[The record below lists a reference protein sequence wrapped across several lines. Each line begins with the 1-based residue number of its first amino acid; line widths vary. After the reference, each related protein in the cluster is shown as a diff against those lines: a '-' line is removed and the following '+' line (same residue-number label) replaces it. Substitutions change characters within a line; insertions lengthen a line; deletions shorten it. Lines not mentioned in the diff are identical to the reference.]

1 MNDNAS
7 STENGDGGKDRRNP
21 QAPSAASAAAAR
33 QALADARELARDGTH
48 YLRSVTDMAERVP
61 VVARGAIYSD
71 TGIKLVEQGTRID
84 GRLYDRLVH
93 HTLRD
98 PIDGL
103 LGAEGGVD
111 AAAIEAEARRQCD
124 AGHEGGSGLAAL
136 LARAHGG
143 PEPLLAPLRGLLLP
157 PPVAFRLT
165 VMRAQRTPLYEHS
178 VCVMLL
184 AVHLALGRGGSGRDV
199 SLLAEAA
206 LLHDIGVLHMD
217 PVWNDPEN
225 KVTGPDRKHL
235 VAHPITAM
243 LLLRAP
249 GAYPAAVETAV
260 LEHHERM
267 DGTGYPRGL
276 RGPDISP
283 MGQILML
290 SEVAAAFFEKY
301 SALAAQRLS
310 LSLRLNHRKFA
321 PDLVA
326 LLLPLLADGGGTAVA
341 LSPPQEE
348 AGRVL
353 DTLGGAFDR
362 WADVRS
368 RLPADLLGRGSRHPA
383 AFVDQRL
390 QALQQ
395 SLVEAG
401 AHPRQQG
408 EIDVYLQGDPQGS
421 AELALVRGEALWQ
434 LGSIVHATQR
444 RWPELSGGS
453 NGADVAAADAA
464 VAGWCAHCAL
474 LMSAA

>member
-1 MNDNAS
+1 MNDHEGTSANDPGS
-7 STENGDGGKDRRNP
+7 DRRNP
-21 QAPSAASAAAAR
+21 QAPSAASATAAR
-33 QALADARELARDGTH
+33 QALADARELAQGGTH

-71 TGIKLVEQGTRID
+71 TGIKLVDQGTRID

-98 PIDGL
+98 PIDSL

-111 AAAIEAEARRQCD
+111 VAAIEAEVRRQCD
-124 AGHEGGSGLAAL
+124 ADDEGGGLAAL
-136 LARAHGG
+136 LALARGG

-165 VMRAQRTPLYEHS
+165 VMREQRTPLYEHS
-178 VCVMLL
+178 VRVMLL
-184 AVHLALGRGGSGRDV
+184 AVHLALARGGSGREV

-249 GAYPAAVETAV
+249 GAYPASVETAV

-362 WADVRS
+362 WAELRS
-368 RLPADLLGRGSRHPA
+368 RLPAELLDRGSRHPA
-383 AFVDQRL
+383 AFVEQRL

-408 EIDVYLQGDPQGS
+408 EILQHLGDDPQGS

-434 LGSIVHATQR
+434 LGSIVHAAQR
-444 RWPELSGGS
+444 RWPALSGAS
-453 NGADVAAADAA
+453 HADAADAA
-464 VAGWCAHCAL
+464 VAQWCAHCAL
-474 LMSAA
+474 LMSTA